1 MEKRKWTRPEVAGEM
16 FEANEYVAACIT
28 GMIQCAYPG
37 NGKTNGDTTK
47 FDDYNGK
54 ESGYEFIGSQ
64 IQRNRP
70 IYNISGYTAKAG
82 TYYGV
87 TWTSKDG
94 AYNSSEYSHIG
105 RLVITDIDSAH
116 PNHS

>member
-1 MEKRKWTRPEVAGEM
+1 MPAISGLVYFAWTISFNDA
-16 FEANEYVAACIT
+16 T
-28 GMIQCAYPG
+28 G
-37 NGKTNGDTTK
+37 
-47 FDDYNGK
+47 
-54 ESGYEFIGSQ
+54 SGYEFIGSQ

-82 TYYGV
+82 TYYSV

-94 AYNSSEYSHIG
+94 AYNSGEYSHIG